1 MHSITSLKLVNFVR
15 YLADKCDMDKFS
27 YLSNADVSAVEKLYQ
42 NYLDDPQSV
51 DEGWA
56 RFFEGFEFAKDNY
69 EVKSPSSKERA
80 VFEAGLDFDKEFK
93 VLGLINGYRTRG
105 HLFTKTNPVRDRRK
119 YSPTLDIENFG
130 LSQEDLPKKFK
141 AAVEIGLEEASLQ
154 EIIDHLKETYCN
166 SIGVEYRY
174 IRKPDKVQWLQ
185 EKLES
190 NRNRPEFSVDEK
202 KHMLNKLNQA
212 VVFEQFLHKKFVG
225 QKRFSLEGGESLI
238 PALDAIVEMG
248 ANMGIQEF
256 VMGMAHRGRL
266 NVLANI
272 FNKTYDAIFSEFEG
286 KEYEDNLFDGDVK
299 YHLGYSCDIKTD
311 QGKQIKLTLSPNP
324 SHLEAVDPVVEG
336 IARAKLDDYLGS
348 DDKIAPIL
356 IHGDASIA
364 GQGVVYEVIQM
375 ANLDAYK
382 TGGTIHI
389 VINNQIGFTTNYL
402 DGRSSTYCTDVGK
415 VTLSPVFHVNG
426 DDVEAVVH
434 TIKLALE
441 YRQKYKKD
449 VFVDLLCY
457 RKYGHNEGDEP
468 RFTQP
473 ILYKEIAK
481 HNNPKE
487 IYIQKLM
494 DEGVIKKEDIKQM
507 KDDFNSVL
515 QDRLQ
520 ESKEIEKARITNFLE
535 ETWKGIRPSEPEDFE
550 NSPSTTFS
558 KEKFLEIGKAI
569 TTLSEEK
576 PFFKK
581 SRKLMDERKKM
592 ILEKG
597 ELDWGMGE
605 LMAYGTLLSEGY
617 LVRMSGQDC
626 ERGTFSHRH
635 AVIKVEE
642 SEEEYIP
649 LNNIGKDQSQ
659 LAIYNS
665 LLSEYAVLGFEY
677 GYSMATPNCLTIWE
691 AQFGDF
697 NNGAQ
702 IIIDQFLSSAE
713 DKWRSKSG
721 LVLFLPHGYEGQGAE
736 HSSARLER
744 YLTLSADY
752 NMQIV
757 NCTTP
762 ANFFHALRRQ
772 MHREF
777 RTPLVVFTPKS
788 LLRHP
793 EVISKV
799 EEFTEGGFKEILT
812 DEQAD
817 KKKVKTVLCCSG
829 KLYYELNKKRKE
841 ENIEDVAILRF
852 EQLYPFPQTQFN
864 KLLDGYK
871 NLENLVWVQ
880 EEPENMGAWR
890 YIKAITEQSDK
901 WEVVARNSSASPASG
916 SSKVF
921 EKRQKIIL
929 ENAFKYSMVE
939 S

>member
-1 MHSITSLKLVNFVR
+1 
-15 YLADKCDMDKFS
+15 MDKFS
-27 YLSNADVSAVEKLYQ
+27 FLSNADVSAVDELYQ
-42 NYLDDPQSV
+42 NYKKDPNSV

-56 RFFEGFEFAKDNY
+56 KFFEGFDFARANY
-69 EVKSPSSKERA
+69 KNEPSLSSKTA
-80 VFEAGLDFDKEFK
+80 VFESGISLDKEFK
-93 VLGLINGYRTRG
+93 VLSLINGYRTRG
-105 HLFTKTNPVRDRRK
+105 HLFTKTNPVRERRK

-130 LSQEDLPKKFK
+130 LSKEDLSTKFK
-141 AAVEIGLEEASLQ
+141 ASAEIGLKETSLQ
-154 EIIDHLKETYCN
+154 EIIDHLEETYCN
-166 SIGVEYRY
+166 SIGIEYRY
-174 IRKPDKVQWLQ
+174 IRKPDKVKWLQ
-185 EKLES
+185 ERLET
-190 NRNRPEFSVDEK
+190 NRNRPDFSNDEK
-202 KHMLNKLNQA
+202 KHMLHKLSQA
-212 VVFEQFLHKKFVG
+212 VIFEEFLHKKFVG

-238 PALDAIVEMG
+238 PALDALIEMG
-248 ANMGIQEF
+248 AGMGIKEF
-256 VMGMAHRGRL
+256 VVGMAHRGRL

-272 FNKTYDAIFSEFEG
+272 FNKTYANIFSEFEG

-299 YHLGYSCDIKTD
+299 YHLGYSCDINTD
-311 QGKQIKLTLSPNP
+311 NGKKVKLTLAPNP

-336 IARAKLDDYLGS
+336 ISRAKIDDYLGS
-348 DDKIAPIL
+348 NDKIAPIL

-375 ANLDAYK
+375 ANLEGYR

-441 YRQKYKKD
+441 YRNKYKKD

-473 ILYKEIAK
+473 ILYKAISK
-481 HNNPKE
+481 HQNPRE
-487 IYIQKLM
+487 IYLQRLL
-494 DEGVIKKEDIKQM
+494 ERGVISDEDAKEM
-507 KDDFNSVL
+507 KLTFGDM
-515 QDRLQ
+515 LQ
-520 ESKEIEKARITNFLE
+520 ERLTESKQIDKAVITNFLE
-535 ETWKGIRPSEPEDFE
+535 KTWEGIRPSTADDFKA
-550 NSPSTTFS
+550 STET
-558 KEKFLEIGKAI
+558 KFDKKRLLEIGKKVVN
-569 TTLSEEK
+569 LSDDK

-581 SRKLMDERKKM
+581 SKKLMEDRRKM
-592 ILEKG
+592 LEDTNQ
-597 ELDWGMGE
+597 LDWGMAE
-605 LMAYGTLLSEGY
+605 TLAYASLLDEGHPI
-617 LVRMSGQDC
+617 RISGQDV

-635 AVIKVEE
+635 AVIKVED
-642 SEEEYIP
+642 SEEEYLP
-649 LNNIGKDQSQ
+649 LNNISNEQAKFE
-659 LAIYNS
+659 IYNS

-677 GYSMATPNCLTIWE
+677 GYAMAMPNALTIWE

-721 LVLFLPHGYEGQGAE
+721 LVMLLPHGYEGQGAE

-752 NMQIV
+752 NMQVV

-762 ANFFHALRRQ
+762 ASFYHVLRRQ
-772 MHREF
+772 LKREF
-777 RTPLVVFTPKS
+777 RTPLVVMTPKS

-793 EVISKV
+793 KAVSTI
-799 EEFTEGGFKEILT
+799 EELAEGKFQEII
-812 DEQAD
+812 DDSSVNAKD
-817 KKKVKTVLCCSG
+817 IKTVVCCSG
-829 KLYYELNKKRKE
+829 KLYYELLSARE
-841 ENIEDVAILRF
+841 EAGAKDIALIRI
-852 EQLYPFPQTQFN
+852 EQLYPFPQEQLN
-864 KLLDGYK
+864 KVLNNYK
-871 NLENLVWVQ
+871 ASENLLWVQ

-890 YIKAITEQSDK
+890 FIKTTTEQSADWK
-901 WEVVARNSSASPASG
+901 VISRNASASPAAG

-921 EKRQKIIL
+921 SRRQKAIIDAVL
-929 ENAFKYSMVE
+929 KHSMVL